1 MTYTRAMRPSRLL
14 PMVLA
19 ALVVLG
25 THGASA
31 GEGAPIPVAVDWKG
45 VSDLDAE
52 RCGLGRLRAAAIERL
67 VGDGYAVVES
77 AGEGGIFVSVTSS
90 GGSLGVHV
98 EGGGVARD
106 ERLDTAGCDSTFVI
120 AVTSRIAELVAE
132 VLRERKPVASPP
144 PPATPRA
151 EPAPAAPPSA
161 ASTAGVRGEIDVTG
175 RINASPDWLLGGGVA
190 VRGRASAGWELGG
203 RAEVAANGR
212 LGVTVTE
219 AFLGASFAFHPKWSG
234 LGPCVEVGP
243 LLHHATSDV
252 STVTRL
258 DASLAAGIEL
268 AVGYF
273 FAQVMLQ
280 GRLGSFEHRV
290 GSEVAYDT
298 GRFGAIFRLG
308 GQLSGS

>member
-1 MTYTRAMRPSRLL
+1 MTYTRAMRPSRLFS
-14 PMVLA
+14 MVLA

-25 THGASA
+25 AHGASA

-77 AGEGGIFVSVTSS
+77 AGEGGIFVGVTSS
-90 GGSLGVHV
+90 GGALGVRV
-98 EGGGVARD
+98 EGKGVARA
-106 ERLDTAGCDSTFVI
+106 ERLDTTGCDSTFVL

-132 VLRERKPVASPP
+132 VARERKTSPP
-144 PPATPRA
+144 PAPTSPTL
-151 EPAPAAPPSA
+151 EPAPAAPPSPV
-161 ASTAGVRGEIDVTG
+161 SNTGVRGEIDVTG
-175 RINASPDWLLGGGVA
+175 RINTSPDWLLGGGVA

-203 RAEVAANGR
+203 RAEVAANGH

-219 AFLGASFAFHPKWSG
+219 VFLGASFAFHPKWSG

-252 STVTRL
+252 LTVTRL
-258 DASLAAGIEL
+258 DASLSAGGEL
-268 AVGYF
+268 ALGPF

-290 GSEVAYDT
+290 GSEVAYQT
-298 GRFGAIFRLG
+298 GRFGAVFRLG